1 MKGFLE
7 RVMGKGEV
15 RPLSRDPYAMPEPEA
30 KVAVAEAPVV
40 LPKPE
45 PVADTKSAVPVQ
57 IATKRM
63 PERLVARTTPVP
75 VVGSENQ
82 VTTAARKLKLATMK
96 EDVKAGARSLMGDTP
111 RTTEEVPAAYQES
124 APATA
129 VPTPA
134 ITEFTS
140 VPVVE
145 DVYMHKTE
153 AEVIHELEP
162 GRWAT
167 MLRAGVE
174 RLRTLDRNTKV
185 YTATAL
191 CAAMT
196 GCAQENS
203 TAISGKI
210 RGELK
215 APEVTMPR
223 IVQPT
228 PENLK
233 LRTFNPTMEASY
245 DHMEIRGLQALGQ
258 KIQKEIQANEERMKA
273 EKVSD
278 SIHSTEKTRAK
289 IVLLQ
294 EQINELRDKGSAVAA
309 AYHKKRTI

>member
-1 MKGFLE
+1 
-7 RVMGKGEV
+7 MGNSSETK
-15 RPLSRDPYAMPEPEA
+15 PLSRDPYAMPEPEA
-30 KVAVAEAPVV
+30 KVAVAEVPVV
-40 LPKPE
+40 LRKPE
-45 PVADTKSAVPVQ
+45 SVVAPKNSVPVQ

-63 PERLVARTTPVP
+63 PERLVARTTPIP
-75 VVGSENQ
+75 VIGSENQ

-96 EDVKAGARSLMGDTP
+96 QGVKDGARSLMRDTP

-124 APATA
+124 APATT

-153 AEVIHELEP
+153 TTHELEP
-162 GRWAT
+162 GRWAA

-174 RLRTLDRNTKV
+174 RLRTLDRNTKM

-191 CAAMT
+191 CVAMT

-203 TAISGKI
+203 SPVSGKI
-210 RGELK
+210 RGEIK
-215 APEVTMPR
+215 APEATVPR
-223 IVQPT
+223 MISPI
-228 PENLK
+228 PENPR

-245 DHMEIRGLQALGQ
+245 DHMEIRGLRAMGEKLQKDIARKEEQLQA
-258 KIQKEIQANEERMKA
+258 ER
-273 EKVSD
+273 VSD
-278 SIHSTEKTRAK
+278 SIHSTQKTKAKIALLQDQINDLRAK
-289 IVLLQ
+289 G
-294 EQINELRDKGSAVAA
+294 NAVAD